1 MDIVSIGISHKT
13 APVEVRERFF
23 LRPVERELLLVHLK
37 NEPAVAEAVVLS
49 TCNRTEIYAH
59 LTHDDPVFL
68 FQCLFRT
75 KNCPVD
81 EHLFARFYVKR
92 GRDAVNHLFQVAS
105 GLDSLV
111 VGESQVLGQVKEAA
125 ALAHR
130 IGMMG
135 KIFHALTQTAV
146 CCGKRVQTQTRLGHG
161 GSSVSWAAVAM
172 ARILLGSLE
181 TKQVLIVGA
190 GKMSRLTAGQLGR
203 RVINSV
209 FVMNRTLRKAEDL
222 ARQIGGRAVSFW
234 DMKDILARVDIC
246 LCSAGAPHY
255 LIEKDLVA
263 EVMALRRQRPL
274 LLIDISTPRNIDPQI
289 SSVAGVRLVSM
300 DDLRKVVTDNI
311 EQRRLAV
318 GEALGIVGRKVNGF
332 YEKIFVLTGKGLS

>member
-1 MDIVSIGISHKT
+1 
-13 APVEVRERFF
+13 
-23 LRPVERELLLVHLK
+23 
-37 NEPAVAEAVVLS
+37 
-49 TCNRTEIYAH
+49 
-59 LTHDDPVFL
+59 
-68 FQCLFRT
+68 
-75 KNCPVD
+75 
-81 EHLFARFYVKR
+81 
-92 GRDAVNHLFQVAS
+92 
-105 GLDSLV
+105 
-111 VGESQVLGQVKEAA
+111 
-125 ALAHR
+125 
-130 IGMMG
+130 
-135 KIFHALTQTAV
+135 
-146 CCGKRVQTQTRLGHG
+146 
-161 GSSVSWAAVAM
+161 M